1 MKSIITYKKWDI
13 VLLPF
18 PFTDLTA
25 AKKRP
30 GLIVSPDEY
39 NDKSDVIIAFITS
52 KLDLE
57 QRFGDYRIT
66 QWKQAGLPKPS
77 LIRMKFATI
86 AKGIIIKKL
95 GRLTSKDTASFRNL
109 LVDFFTK

>member
-30 GLIVSPDEY
+30 GLIISPDEY

-57 QRFGDYRIT
+57 HRLGDYRIT

-77 LIRMKFATI
+77 MIRMKFATI
-86 AKGIIIKKL
+86 AKVIIIKKL
-95 GRLTSKDTASFRNL
+95 GKLTSKDIASFKNL